1 MKKIALVLAAL
12 LVLSLP
18 LSIQAAEPRMI
29 SVFPH
34 IDVNDTTVTYSVNAA
49 GNNMSE
55 YLEATIKLYR
65 NNIWIGTWTVEGYG
79 YIHFTKDT
87 AAVTGS
93 TYQMAVDLKV
103 DGVAIPRATAS
114 T

>member
-1 MKKIALVLAAL
+1 MKKIALILAVI
-12 LVLSLP
+12 LVFSFP
-18 LSIQAAEPRMI
+18 VSVQAVAPRAI

-34 IDVNDTTVTYSVNAA
+34 ISLNDTTVTYSVNAA

-93 TYQMAVDLKV
+93 TYQMAVDLTV